1 MHSTSLIYD
10 NVITLN
16 FVSIITVMQ
25 LTENFTLQEL
35 TSSPTADKL
44 GIKNVP
50 DLKQEAALKLL
61 AEKILQPLRDGIG
74 VPIKINS
81 GLRGVALNK
90 AIGGSSTSQHCKG
103 EAADLS
109 LKSKK
114 NGNAL
119 LFHYIRENLVFDQMI
134 WEFGTKSNPD
144 WVHVS
149 YSAKGNR
156 KEILEA
162 YKHHGK
168 TSYRLWKP

>member
-1 MHSTSLIYD
+1 MVYHSIFVT
-10 NVITLN
+10 ITQ
-16 FVSIITVMQ
+16 IVMQ
-25 LTENFTLQEL
+25 LTENFTLKEL
-35 TSSPTADKL
+35 TDSPTADKL
-44 GIKNVP
+44 GIKNEP
-50 DLKQEAALKLL
+50 DEKQLAALKLL
-61 AEKILQPLRDGIG
+61 AEKILQPLREGIG
-74 VPIKINS
+74 KPIKINS
-81 GLRGVALNK
+81 GLRGTALNK

-109 LKSKK
+109 LKSVK

-134 WEFGTKSNPD
+134 WEFGTKENPD

-168 TSYRLWKP
+168 TAYRLWKP